1 LQSLRFDGRGE
12 EPRRGRLQSGPVPR
26 TFPAPPG
33 FSVPLPGDAETA
45 GHRSPHS
52 PPGSPG
58 LSPDETPAVLRTIRP
73 ATVLKA
79 FALAVFAFAAAPAV
93 ASAQL
98 APAPVVY
105 EAESAEDAAAV
116 TSAGRV
122 QLPAVGIG
130 LAVIGGGIG
139 IGLIGFAA
147 TGAMARQPDVAGQ
160 IQTAM
165 IIAAVLIEGATIIG
179 LVFCLIV

>member
-1 LQSLRFDGRGE
+1 M
-12 EPRRGRLQSGPVPR
+12 
-26 TFPAPPG
+26 
-33 FSVPLPGDAETA
+33 
-45 GHRSPHS
+45 
-52 PPGSPG
+52 
-58 LSPDETPAVLRTIRP
+58 LRTIRP

-130 LAVIGGGIG
+130 LAVIGGGLG
-139 IGLIGFAA
+139 IGLCGFAA

>member
-1 LQSLRFDGRGE
+1 ML
-12 EPRRGRLQSGPVPR
+12 R
-26 TFPAPPG
+26 TFRPAP
-33 FSVPLPGDAETA
+33 L
-45 GHRSPHS
+45 
-52 PPGSPG
+52 
-58 LSPDETPAVLRTIRP
+58 
-73 ATVLKA
+73 LKA
-79 FALAVFAFAAAPAV
+79 LALAVFAFAVAPAV
-93 ASAQL
+93 AAAQA

-105 EAESAEDAAAV
+105 EAGTADEAADVVA
-116 TSAGRV
+116 AGRV

>member
-1 LQSLRFDGRGE
+1 M
-12 EPRRGRLQSGPVPR
+12 
-26 TFPAPPG
+26 
-33 FSVPLPGDAETA
+33 
-45 GHRSPHS
+45 
-52 PPGSPG
+52 
-58 LSPDETPAVLRTIRP
+58 LRTIRP
-73 ATVLKA
+73 ATLLKA
-79 FALAVFAFAAAPAV
+79 FALAAFAFVAAPAAAPAQV
-93 ASAQL
+93 V
-98 APAPVVY
+98 PGPVVY
-105 EAESAEDAAAV
+105 EAATAEEAAEV
-116 TSAGRV
+116 AGATRV